1 MRNGDLRVRLRQGY
15 GGQVAR
21 RALSLSLAVFV
32 LALGRVASAQLPD
45 ASQTDRM
52 IADLGLHE
60 AATPLNASPQ
70 WRKPARVLV
79 RNLTTERKTWLQDVA
94 PGVEL
99 VNADTIAEARA
110 GAAGADAVL
119 GFCEEAVLGPNAGVR
134 WVQTYNAGVERCLAS
149 DIFRQRGILLTNMQ
163 RIAGPVMAEHVMALV
178 LAFSRGLPGYVMAQ
192 HDGKWARGSTSAN
205 WTPFNALSD
214 GDQPA
219 FTLVGKTILVVG
231 YGGIGSEVARRA
243 QAFGMR
249 IIAIRNSKAAL
260 PPGVERMGQPADLP
274 SYVKDADIVVDTLPL
289 TPDTRDMFDAKIF
302 GAMKKTA
309 FFVNV
314 GRGGTVVTEALMKA
328 LQDGTI
334 GGAGL
339 DVVDPE
345 PVPEGHPLWKTPR
358 LILTPHVSADSDM
371 DEDVRWLLIRENL
384 RRFVAGGK
392 MLSVVDANRGY

>member
-1 MRNGDLRVRLRQGY
+1 MRQ
-15 GGQVAR
+15 
-21 RALSLSLAVFV
+21 ALVLSLAVSV
-32 LALGRVASAQLPD
+32 LAPGRVASAQPPD
-45 ASQTDRM
+45 ASQTERM
-52 IADLGLHE
+52 IADLGLRE
-60 AATPLNASPQ
+60 AATPLSASPQ

-79 RNLTTERKTWLQDVA
+79 RNLTPDRKTWLQEVA

-99 VNADTIAEARA
+99 VNADTTSDARA
-110 GAAGADAVL
+110 AAATADAVL
-119 GFCEEAVLGPNAGVR
+119 GFCEEAVLAQSPSVR
-134 WVQTYNAGVERCLAS
+134 WVQTYDAGVERCLTS
-149 DIFRQRGILLTNMQ
+149 DVFRQRGIVLTNMQ

-178 LAFSRGLPGYVMAQ
+178 LAHARGLAGYLMAQ
-192 HDGKWARGSTSAN
+192 REGKWERGVNAAN
-205 WTPFNALSD
+205 WTFNALSD
-214 GDQPA
+214 GEQPA
-219 FTLVGKTILVVG
+219 FTLAGKTILIVG
-231 YGGIGSEVARRA
+231 YGGVGSETAKRA

-249 IIAIRNSKAAL
+249 IIAIRNSKADL
-260 PPGVERMGQPADLP
+260 PPGVTKMGLPADLP
-274 SYVKDADIVVDTLPL
+274 TYVKEADIVVDTLPL
-289 TPDTRDMFDAKIF
+289 TAETRGMFDAAIF

-328 LQDGTI
+328 LQDGGI

-358 LILTPHVSADSDM
+358 LILTPHVSADSDV

-392 MLSVVDANRGY
+392 MLSVVDATRGY